1 MGGNGGI
8 IGPANIPA
16 ASGFSSVASGVWS
29 LTEAQENNSGG
40 KWPEMPPT
48 TYDIFWLV
56 IAGGAAGGGATQG
69 GGGGAGGYRSAW
81 NSETS
86 GGGGSAESAI
96 SVDNL
101 NGGAEDVNS
110 GVTLTCTIGAGA
122 AGSYHADGNDS
133 TIAGTGFTTL
143 TSVAG
148 GGGGSYY
155 GGAPAPT
162 GSGKAGG
169 SGGGAGNRT
178 GAVGGAATS
187 NQGYAG
193 GTNNGYSPPYPASG
207 GGGAAAV
214 GGPAGAG
221 PQTGIGGHQR
231 PIQVQ
236 LIPAVEAVE

>member
-1 MGGNGGI
+1 MAGNGGI

-56 IAGGAAGGGATQG
+56 IAGGGAGGGPTQG

-110 GVTLTCTIGAGA
+110 GQHYCRDWF
-122 AGSYHADGNDS
+122 HDS
-133 TIAGTGFTTL
+133 DQRCRGRRWVILRRSA
-143 TSVAG
+143 S
-148 GGGGSYY
+148 
-155 GGAPAPT
+155 PNRIRK
-162 GSGKAGG
+162 SGRVWGRRGKPHRRCRW
-169 SGGGAGNRT
+169 SRD
-178 GAVGGAATS
+178 
-187 NQGYAG
+187 
-193 GTNNGYSPPYPASG
+193 
-207 GGGAAAV
+207 
-214 GGPAGAG
+214 
-221 PQTGIGGHQR
+221 
-231 PIQVQ
+231 
-236 LIPAVEAVE
+236 VESRIRRWH